1 MGESDNNYQQ
11 MFRDVQLLLQQQQEQ
26 HHREMQLL
34 QQQLQQQ
41 QQQQLQQLREE
52 LLPQQQQD
60 PRPTEEPLPQVRP
73 AEIGEEARPLRK
85 DRLKVLEDLKHFSI
99 SLVAKKYNVNRS
111 TIWRIKYNAPKV
123 MEFVDKGKIQRKRRR
138 VKPSLYDAL
147 EQSLLAWFIERR
159 TVGDFISNDVIM
171 QKARELK
178 DSMGLPLDFKVS
190 RGWLDGFKKRHNI
203 ALVKVY
209 GESASA
215 DEDAAIRF
223 CNDFI
228 KLLEED
234 DSINIDNIYNMDEAG
249 LLWKALPSKTL
260 IERKE
265 KVVKGYKS
273 RKERITVALCA
284 NVSGTHKLMPL
295 VINKF
300 ENPRALKH
308 CKSNLPVIFKSQKNA
323 WMTQVLFRDWYENY
337 FKPSVRAYQLNKG
350 VTGKV
355 ILLLD
360 NCAGHTVPPEL
371 LDADNFKIMYLPPNT
386 TSLIQPMDQGIIA
399 KLKCLYRHK
408 TLRKTITYPC
418 GISKFQKQFTLK
430 DCIEILHESW
440 SEVSANNIINS
451 WKKIIPSQE
460 DWYQRAMRE
469 DISSFTGDT
478 YSHRDIT
485 EFLSICEQEE
495 RRTHTDE
502 GDEEIQENV
511 EEEVNKQEERQRL
524 YERLGRDLTQEAPFL
539 QKFFKLIKDQVLGT
553 DD

>member
-1 MGESDNNYQQ
+1 MSAGSSQCESCIFLKELVAHYKKEIKEVKKKTEGEEALTNAL
-11 MFRDVQLLLQQQQEQ
+11 VQ
-26 HHREMQLL
+26 L
-34 QQQLQQQ
+34 QQQLQLVQEQQASLHQQFILHQQQ
-41 QQQQLQQLREE
+41 QQQQQ
-52 LLPQQQQD
+52 PQQQQ
-60 PRPTEEPLPQVRP
+60 RPQPQP
-73 AEIGEEARPLRK
+73 QQHQPQQQPQDSDI
-85 DRLKVLEDLKHFSI
+85 
-99 SLVAKKYNVNRS
+99 
-111 TIWRIKYNAPKV
+111 PK
-123 MEFVDKGKIQRKRRR
+123 RKR
-138 VKPSLYDAL
+138 
-147 EQSLLAWFIERR
+147 
-159 TVGDFISNDVIM
+159 
-171 QKARELK
+171 ARELK

-215 DEDAAIRF
+215 DEDDAIRF

-284 NVSGTHKLMPL
+284 NASGTHKLMPL

-308 CKSNLPVIFKSQKNA
+308 CKSNLPLIFKSQKNA
-323 WMTQVLFRDWYENY
+323 WMTQVLFRDWFENY

-371 LDADNFKIMYLPPNT
+371 LNADNFKIMYLPPNT

-408 TLRKTITYPC
+408 TLRKTITYQC
-418 GISKFQKQFTLK
+418 GISEFQKQFTLK

-502 GDEEIQENV
+502 GDEEMQEDEEIQENV
-511 EEEVNKQEERQRL
+511 EEQMNKQEERQRL
-524 YERLGRDLTQEAPFL
+524 YERLEQDLSQEAPFL
-539 QKFFKLIKDQVLGT
+539 QKFFKVIKDQVLGT

>member
-1 MGESDNNYQQ
+1 MGSP
-11 MFRDVQLLLQQQQEQ
+11 F
-26 HHREMQLL
+26 
-34 QQQLQQQ
+34 
-41 QQQQLQQLREE
+41 
-52 LLPQQQQD
+52 
-60 PRPTEEPLPQVRP
+60 
-73 AEIGEEARPLRK
+73 
-85 DRLKVLEDLKHFSI
+85 
-99 SLVAKKYNVNRS
+99 
-111 TIWRIKYNAPKV
+111 
-123 MEFVDKGKIQRKRRR
+123 
-138 VKPSLYDAL
+138 
-147 EQSLLAWFIERR
+147 
-159 TVGDFISNDVIM
+159 DF
-171 QKARELK
+171 K
-178 DSMGLPLDFKVS
+178 DSK
-190 RGWLDGFKKRHNI
+190 GWLDVFKKRHNI

-215 DEDAAIRF
+215 DEDSAITF
-223 CNDFI
+223 CNNFT

-260 IERKE
+260 IERKD

-284 NVSGTHKLMPL
+284 NASGTHKLMPL

-323 WMTQVLFRDWYENY
+323 WMTQTLFRDWFENY
-337 FKPSVRAYQLNKG
+337 FKPSVRTYQLNKR

-408 TLRKTITYPC
+408 TLRKTITYQC
-418 GISKFQKQFTLK
+418 GISEFQKQFTLK

-440 SEVSANNIINS
+440 SEISANNSINS
-451 WKKIIPSQE
+451 WKKIIPSQA
-460 DWYQRAMRE
+460 DWYHRVMRE
-469 DISSFTGDT
+469 DITSFTGDT
-478 YSHRDIT
+478 YSQRDIAD
-485 EFLSICEQEE
+485 FLSNCEQEE
-495 RRTHTDE
+495 RRTHTVEEDE
-502 GDEEIQENV
+502 EMQENEEMQEDEEIQENA
-511 EEEVNKQEERQRL
+511 EEVNKQEERQRL
-524 YERLGRDLTQEAPFL
+524 YERLELDLTQEAPF
-539 QKFFKLIKDQVLGT
+539 I
-553 DD
+553 